1 MGVSRFKLQSSRAR
15 CILCVEVE
23 DLCSNLVPLVLLT
36 SHDRATSARRS
47 VAHARGAAHDTSA
60 AAQGV
65 ERCAARAHLLQGPA
79 LLDHVMHRAPR
90 PLNHQLP
97 LQGSSSA
104 VVGRVGG
111 WGGEKTG
118 GKYTWLVFGTLP
130 RRRRVRSVRLPTAC
144 PHTKTTTTQDLE
156 CRAAGGARLQD
167 RSVARAG
174 VAQHA
179 SFADVFTSF
188 AGWHGR
194 QLS

>member
-1 MGVSRFKLQSSRAR
+1 MCSRWWGIPGVGYLERGENRPRLIVIDGCANGGQKLSHIILGMGVSRFKPQSSRAR

-79 LLDHVMHRAPR
+79 VLDHVMHRAPR

-97 LQGSSSA
+97 WQGSPSV
-104 VVGRVGG
+104 VVGRVGV
-111 WGGEKTG
+111 WGEDWQKVHLARVWHLATSSSRPLSP
-118 GKYTWLVFGTLP
+118 TPHCLP
-130 RRRRVRSVRLPTAC
+130 PYKNDYHPGS
-144 PHTKTTTTQDLE
+144 
-156 CRAAGGARLQD
+156 
-167 RSVARAG
+167 
-174 VAQHA
+174 
-179 SFADVFTSF
+179 
-188 AGWHGR
+188 
-194 QLS
+194 